1 MAVWFLLSVAV
12 VCSVYDKSIM
22 PALVVLAPVA
32 AIAILAVIMER
43 DIRKAFIEIIDN
55 HIAVTD
61 FYLDLK
67 AEKTFS
73 VSEIGTAEITSGY
86 SMRVRGYRYSHAGCT
101 YIIFRNK
108 DSRYMFKVICVP
120 ETRQYFSKYLN

>member
-73 VSEIGTAEITSGY
+73 VSEIGTAEITIGY
-86 SMRVRGYRYSHAGCT
+86 SMRVVVTGIAMPGVLTSFSGIRTAG
-101 YIIFRNK
+101 
-108 DSRYMFKVICVP
+108 ICLRSYVFP
-120 ETRQYFSKYLN
+120 KQGNI